1 MSAFFEYCVKCG
13 KMFGSAEAWE
23 KHKQLHAANATS
35 KKNTLRPFKEVE
47 KKLEIENAANVP
59 GADRG
64 QIEDE
69 RLARIKELREMKKEL
84 KEAGIECAT
93 MNAAETQAAYAQLKN
108 TDKKKGE

>member
-13 KMFGSAEAWE
+13 KMFGSEKAWE
-23 KHKQLHAANATS
+23 EHKRLHAANATN
-35 KKNTLRPFKEVE
+35 KKNTVDPFKEIE

-59 GADRG
+59 GADRVA
-64 QIEDE
+64 IEDE

-84 KEAGIECAT
+84 KEAGVECAT

-108 TDKKKGE
+108 TDNEKGE